1 MLNNCLEIQQL
12 LTVYIDL
19 YIDMRWW
26 WSMNCFC
33 GMVDWWKVFR
43 RDHCQR
49 SSPSIANLW
58 HGMSRVWTSTDIE
71 FRHSWMKL
79 CNSDTPR
86 RHLHDMYVYPRKLH
100 CVTSIIYHSEVY
112 QKLFKI
118 SSILHSIL
126 FILMQTVMG
135 RFNVRSSPLGWVPL
149 QKTILTKIWDLGD
162 PWKSQFLN
170 SLGKLGKI

>member
-100 CVTSIIYHSEVY
+100 CVTSIICHSEVY

-118 SSILHSIL
+118 NVPFYIL
-126 FILMQTVMG
+126 FYS
-135 RFNVRSSPLGWVPL
+135 FWC
-149 QKTILTKIWDLGD
+149 
-162 PWKSQFLN
+162 
-170 SLGKLGKI
+170 KLWWEDSM